1 MQRGDDFLKKWEDI
15 INDVDL
21 NHIPLECVKKV
32 VFRLLDNRQKTINL
46 KNLKRQ
52 NLNFDEIGAIV
63 ERYLAEN
70 EDSVV
75 SMEFVLDVEAVAELL
90 QPETDKLLRGI

>member
-1 MQRGDDFLKKWEDI
+1 MRLDHDFMAQWERI
-15 INDVDL
+15 VNDADKDQV
-21 NHIPLECVKKV
+21 PLECVKKV